1 MVARRL
7 LLPAR
12 RPPRSAL
19 VAVQL
24 LLFLVLLLVSPPGS
38 LSSSYPPH
46 HHAGATGEGGGE
58 RAAAASLSAP
68 TLREPPPDHPAL
80 LASQQR
86 QRSRRI
92 QEQTDAPSTTSQSPS
107 NPIPYTISSNGV
119 IELRKR
125 LMQDYD
131 KMSYPFEHH
140 WSKMGQQVGLPVNL
154 TINFHRVFAVE
165 VTKATAD
172 LMVWVRQVWH
182 DPRLMWNP
190 LEYSN
195 VSTMQFWVENG
206 IGMGE
211 MSEIWT
217 PDLHLW
223 NAAEPLS
230 ESLTDA
236 HALVKFDGTVF
247 WARPGHL
254 RPACKFVGLDK
265 FPFDTLT
272 CTMEIGSWGHSGLYL
287 RTVKLEEGF
296 TKGGS
301 QTAGEAY
308 AEFTLDSIACE
319 EYGT

>member
-1 MVARRL
+1 MVVRRIL
-7 LLPAR
+7 LSAL
-12 RPPRSAL
+12 RPPRSGL
-19 VAVQL
+19 VAEL
-24 LLFLVLLLVSPPGS
+24 LLFLVLLLVSPNGS
-38 LSSSYPPH
+38 LSSSYRLA
-46 HHAGATGEGGGE
+46 HHAAGGTGEGGGE
-58 RAAAASLSAP
+58 RAAAASLSSP

-80 LASQQR
+80 LAAQQR
-86 QRSRRI
+86 QSNRRWA
-92 QEQTDAPSTTSQSPS
+92 QEQTDAPSTTTPTTM
-107 NPIPYTISSNGV
+107 PYTTSSNGV

-125 LMQDYD
+125 LLQDYD

-140 WSKMGQQVGLPVNL
+140 WNKMGQQVGLPVNL

-165 VTKATAD
+165 VTKSTAD

-195 VSTMQFWVENG
+195 VTRMQFWVDNG

-247 WARPGHL
+247 WSRPGHL

-287 RTVKLEEGF
+287 RTVKLGEGF

-319 EYGT
+319 ENGT

>member
-1 MVARRL
+1 MVVRRL
-7 LLPAR
+7 LLPTL
-12 RPPRSAL
+12 RPPRSAS
-19 VAVQL
+19 VAV

-38 LSSSYPPH
+38 LSSSYRLA
-46 HHAGATGEGGGE
+46 HHAAGGTGEGGGE
-58 RAAAASLSAP
+58 RAAAASLSSP
-68 TLREPPPDHPAL
+68 TLREPPPDHPAV
-80 LASQQR
+80 LAAQQR

-92 QEQTDAPSTTSQSPS
+92 QEQTDTPSMTTKTTT
-107 NPIPYTISSNGV
+107 PIPYTTSSNGV

-165 VTKATAD
+165 VTKSSAD

-182 DPRLMWNP
+182 DPRLMWDP
-190 LEYSN
+190 LQYSN
-195 VSTMQFWVENG
+195 VTRMQFWVDNG

-247 WARPGHL
+247 WSRPGHL

-287 RTVKLEEGF
+287 RTVKLGEGF

-319 EYGT
+319 ENGT